1 MKKKVFISV
10 INDLVSDQRVHRTAV
25 TLSAAGYAVE
35 LIGRRFPA
43 SADFKM
49 PGINIRRF
57 RLFFNKGFPF
67 YASFN
72 IRLFFYL
79 LFRSD
84 VALLLSIDLD
94 TLPANFLVSKI
105 RGIKLMYD
113 SHEYFTEVPELNGRN
128 FVKRFWLTLEKMMV
142 PHVDAAYSVNESLA
156 KMYSAKYGIEFGVI
170 RNVPSGE
177 IEEEDFVLPPEF
189 AGTDFIIYQGA
200 VNKDRGL
207 EELID
212 IIADQR
218 DIRLVIAGDGDVL
231 KSLKQKVD
239 FLDLSGNVYFTGKIP
254 PSRLKNLTR
263 QAKLGVS
270 LEKKSNLNYYYSL
283 PNKIFDYIQA
293 GIPVLCSGFPEM
305 KEIIRI
311 YGTGRTVDPGNKEE
325 IRSELIKMLWDEE
338 SRAEWI
344 KNTESARK
352 KLSWDVEQKKL
363 GSIYEKVGIRLDF

>member
-1 MKKKVFISV
+1 
-10 INDLVSDQRVHRTAV
+10 
-25 TLSAAGYAVE
+25 
-35 LIGRRFPA
+35 
-43 SADFKM
+43 M
-49 PGINIRRF
+49 PGIKVRRF

-79 LFRSD
+79 LSRSD

-94 TLPANFLVSKI
+94 TLPASFLVSKI

-142 PHVDAAYSVNESLA
+142 PKVDAAYTVNESLA

-177 IEEEDFVLPPEF
+177 IEEEEFVLPPEF

-207 EELID
+207 DELID

-231 KSLKQKVD
+231 KNLKQKVD

-254 PSRLKNLTR
+254 PSRLKSLTR

-325 IRSELIKMLWDEE
+325 IRAELIKMLWDQE

-352 KLSWDVEQKKL
+352 KLNWDVEQKKL
-363 GSIYEKVGIRLDF
+363 ASIYEKVGIRLDF